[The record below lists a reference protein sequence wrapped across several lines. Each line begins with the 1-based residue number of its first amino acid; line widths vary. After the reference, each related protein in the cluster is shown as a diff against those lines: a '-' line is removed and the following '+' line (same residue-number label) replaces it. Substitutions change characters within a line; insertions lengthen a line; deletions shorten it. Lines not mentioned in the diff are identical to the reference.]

1 MNHYIVMQG
10 LTYEEDKEAGLIWS
24 SQQDKGGKTPHS
36 WARVKEV
43 KQDDRIFHCV
53 KGKIVAIS
61 VATSDSEK
69 AVNPVGTTEEQG
81 VLVKLQYF
89 ELERPLTIK
98 KYFNELR
105 TLLPVKYAA
114 FKQNGDGNQGYLYPC
129 NEELAIKF
137 LHIIS
142 DTNIYQVEEEQLEL
156 AIGTVV
162 HTERNSLIPVI
173 TETEAAAR
181 RKMRV
186 ANEKFKALVAPYWNH
201 KCALCGI
208 ELPELLRASHAKP
221 WRECT
226 SKERLD
232 PYNGLLLCRNHDA
245 LYKQGYIAF
254 DGTGLIHI
262 SDRIPSMN
270 YAMYDIHAK
279 MRVLRTEN
287 NKPYFRWHRKYVFQ

>member
-10 LTYEEDKEAGLIWS
+10 LTYEADKEASLIWS
-24 SQQDKGGKTPHS
+24 SQVDKGGNTPHS
-36 WARVKEV
+36 WSRLKEV
-43 KQDDRIFHCV
+43 RENDRIFHCV
-53 KGKIVAIS
+53 KGKIVAVS
-61 VATSDSEK
+61 VALADSLEGP
-69 AVNPVGTTEEQG
+69 NPLNKEEQG
-81 VLVKLQYF
+81 VLVKLEYY
-89 ELERPLTIK
+89 ELEKSLTIK
-98 KYFNELR
+98 KYFDELR
-105 TLLPVKYAA
+105 PLMPVKYAP

-129 NEELAIKF
+129 NEELAVKL

-142 DTNIYQVEEEQLEL
+142 DMNIYQVEEEQLEL
-156 AIGTVV
+156 AIGTIVQK
-162 HTERNSLIPVI
+162 ERNTLIPVI

-186 ANEKFKALVAPYWNH
+186 ANEQFKRLVAPHWNH

-226 SKERLD
+226 AEERLD

-245 LYKQGYIAF
+245 LYRNGFITF

-262 SDRIPSMN
+262 STRIPTIN
-270 YAMYDIHAK
+270 YAIYDIHSK
-279 MRVLRTEN
+279 MKVLREEQ
-287 NKPYFRWHRKYVFQ
+287 NKPYFRWHRKYIFK